1 MKKKT
6 MIIVSIV
13 GITIVLLALI
23 GLTYAYFL
31 TRIQGNTNNKSIS
44 LTTADV
50 SVEYYEG
57 NGLVTLDKM
66 MPGDTFTKT
75 FNVKN
80 TGTSEGEY
88 AISLL
93 NVENEL
99 EYFKDL
105 TYVIKRNGTTI
116 KEGIFPASDR
126 KIVYKETI
134 SSSVNNECTK
144 DNGCMN

>member
-66 MPGDTFTKT
+66 MPGDKFTKT

-80 TGTSEGEY
+80 TGTSE
-88 AISLL
+88 
-93 NVENEL
+93 
-99 EYFKDL
+99 
-105 TYVIKRNGTTI
+105 
-116 KEGIFPASDR
+116 
-126 KIVYKETI
+126 
-134 SSSVNNECTK
+134 
-144 DNGCMN
+144 